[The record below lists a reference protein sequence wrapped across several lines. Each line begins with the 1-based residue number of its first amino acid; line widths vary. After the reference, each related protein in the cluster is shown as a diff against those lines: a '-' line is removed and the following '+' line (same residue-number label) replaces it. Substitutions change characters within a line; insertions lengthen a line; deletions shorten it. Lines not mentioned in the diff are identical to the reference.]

1 MRPGTLPGGSGQQ
14 AEARQ
19 ALDAQAQ
26 DRLIR
31 AGGGQA
37 DPDTLLEF
45 INAGGDLD
53 QAQAEGVELGGAPG
67 RPLGQGRLERPDQ
80 PVRRGVQEQAELVGR
95 RPAARG
101 AVGRQVPLIG
111 FDVVRHL
118 ATGTVG
124 PLIQALAP
132 AGGEVG
138 HDEADIDALVA
149 RFDADDDA
157 PDPRPA
163 FGAIVEFG
171 EAADLR
177 LRRQCRIGGRGRGL
191 AVQSGLGQGSGAPMK
206 GFGAGQAEAV
216 AVSLVLAPAA
226 QPRFRVLWTRSQSDR
241 RAMTAG

>member
-53 QAQAEGVELGGAPG
+53 QAQAEGVELGGA
-67 RPLGQGRLERPDQ
+67 L
-80 PVRRGVQEQAELVGR
+80 
-95 RPAARG
+95 
-101 AVGRQVPLIG
+101 GRQVPLIG
-111 FDVVRHL
+111 FDVVLHL

-138 HDEADIDALVA
+138 HDEADLDALVA

-241 RAMTAG
+241 RAMTAGQA